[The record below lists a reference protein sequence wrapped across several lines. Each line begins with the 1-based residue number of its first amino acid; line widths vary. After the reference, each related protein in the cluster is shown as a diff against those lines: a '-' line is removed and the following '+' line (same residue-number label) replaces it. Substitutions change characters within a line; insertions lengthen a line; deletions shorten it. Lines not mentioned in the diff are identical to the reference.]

1 MSKLKWWREALLPN
15 SLQVYRGLK
24 AWGAQLWLPCQEQ
37 GAGFRALTLGSSSP
51 SSIFPLSSFP
61 YLTWGYLNKHLSKSL
76 DFSAGQCRAQLLKY
90 SLFQVSLTHYPHF
103 QRRKVRLKRSSIHEG
118 ALREAQVL
126 TSLSLRGVWGHGQ
139 PSHGASP
146 PSFHLRLAY
155 NYSVPPLFYIVA

>member
-1 MSKLKWWREALLPN
+1 MSKLKWWREALLPK

-37 GAGFRALTLGSSSP
+37 GAGSRALTLGSSSP

-118 ALREAQVL
+118 ALREARVL
-126 TSLSLRGVWGHGQ
+126 MSLSLRGVWGHGQ

-146 PSFHLRLAY
+146 PSFHLRLVY